1 MDRILLRDLAFFAY
15 HGARPEERALGQR
28 FLVDLELRLDL
39 RAAGAAD
46 DLSLTVD
53 YGEAYRVT
61 REMVEGPSCQTI
73 EAVAER
79 VAAALLTRF
88 PALREVVVR
97 VSKPAAPIAGA
108 HFGTV
113 AVEIARSRAG

>member
-15 HGARPEERALGQR
+15 HGVKPEERTLGQR

-39 RAAGAAD
+39 RAAGASD
-46 DLSLTVD
+46 NLSLTVD
-53 YGEAYRVT
+53 YGQAYRVT
-61 REMVEGPSCQTI
+61 REVVEGPGCQTI

-79 VAAALLTRF
+79 VAAALLAHF

-97 VSKPAAPIAGA
+97 VKKPWAPIAGA
-108 HFGTV
+108 HFGVV
-113 AVEIARSRAG
+113 AVEITRTRAG